1 MREEVTALLR
11 SEVSRM
17 IELPETSIDDSAHLA
32 DLGMDS
38 LQALQLLVLIERT
51 YGLQIGE
58 EELQQFTSI
67 GAVADLVLSS
77 ISVAKAS

>member
-11 SEVSRM
+11 AEVSRM
-17 IELPETSIDDSAHLA
+17 LEMPETAISDAAHLA

-58 EELQQFTSI
+58 QELQQFTSV
-67 GAVADLVLSS
+67 GAVADLVLSTKA
-77 ISVAKAS
+77 VAKAS